1 MPERSLARGQAPAR
15 GPGREGP
22 AAIGSSE
29 RDARAARARGSRRTA
44 GRAVPA
50 LACLML
56 AALIP
61 GGRASA
67 GERIVGGSPIQIQSA
82 PWSVFVS
89 DQTPAG
95 PFVCS
100 GSIVDAAH
108 VLTAAHC
115 VHDGSGALAQAS
127 QLTVEAGVSNSAAP
141 LATDL
146 EQRRTVSSFT
156 VHPGYVWS
164 EQVQPDDV
172 AVLTLAGPLDLSG
185 PAAKAVALP
194 APNSPF
200 PAGAAV
206 AVAGFGVEAPGAQ
219 ENGSLEWMTATVDAQ
234 GSCGG
239 VIASGV
245 IAADA
250 VTLCASSP
258 TAATCNGDSGAGLVT
273 TASPPTLVGVVSG
286 GPTGC
291 VVGTETVYTYLGAA
305 EISAFVQGDEQPPTA
320 PRQDSDT
327 SVDLDWD
334 RPLVVGATLTCSS
347 ADWANG
353 PVSLRYAF
361 VTGSGQVLQT
371 GTRTTYTLRPSDLG
385 ATVTCAVAASNAG
398 GTAVGITTPTP
409 AVKPAP
415 QLTIIGVSH
424 GTAARGRDVT
434 LSVALRAPRGLHGRF
449 GVCVRPPARVGG
461 PVCSSLADQLG
472 DGSETDFDLSFWV
485 KPTAPLGTSEL
496 TLRAF
501 AGVASA
507 QSTVPLKVNAA
518 SR

>member
-1 MPERSLARGQAPAR
+1 MPERSPPREQARAGESC
-15 GPGREGP
+15 REAP
-22 AAIGSSE
+22 AAIESSGL
-29 RDARAARARGSRRTA
+29 DARAASARGSRRVVA
-44 GRAVPA
+44 ARRAAPA
-50 LACLML
+50 LACLIL
-56 AALIP
+56 AAVMP
-61 GGRASA
+61 GARASA

-95 PFVCS
+95 LFVCS

-115 VHDGSGALAQAS
+115 VHDASGALAQAS
-127 QLTVEAGVSNSAAP
+127 QLTIEAGVSNSAEP

-146 EQRRTVSSFT
+146 EQKRTVSSFT

-164 EQVQPDDV
+164 EQVEPDDV
-172 AVLTLAGPLDLSG
+172 AVLALASPLDLSG

-194 APNSPF
+194 APNAPF
-200 PAGAAV
+200 PTGASV

-258 TAATCNGDSGAGLVT
+258 TSATCNGDSGAGLVT
-273 TASPPTLVGVVSG
+273 TGSPPTLVGV
-286 GPTGC
+286 
-291 VVGTETVYTYLGAA
+291 A
-305 EISAFVQGDEQPPTA
+305 EISAFVQGDQQPPTA

-334 RPLVVGATLTCSS
+334 RPLVVGATLTCAS
-347 ADWANG
+347 ANWANG
-353 PVSLRYAF
+353 PVALRYTF

-371 GTRTTYTLRPSDLG
+371 GARTTYTLRAADLG
-385 ATVTCAVAASNAG
+385 ATVSCAVDASNEG
-398 GTAVGITTPTP
+398 GTAVGITTPSP
-409 AVKPAP
+409 AVKPVP
-415 QLTIIGVSH
+415 QLTIVGVSH

-434 LSVALRAPRGLHGRF
+434 LAVTLRAPRGLHGRF
-449 GVCVRPPARVGG
+449 GVCIRPPARVGG
-461 PVCSSLADQLG
+461 PVCSSRADQLG
-472 DGSETDFDLSFWV
+472 DGSETDFVLSFWV

-496 TLRAF
+496 ALHAF
-501 AGVASA
+501 AGVGGA
-507 QSTVPLKVNAA
+507 QSTVPLRVTPAG
-518 SR
+518 R